1 MLIGKKEY
9 VERISNKKPVIYVNG
24 EKISDFVN
32 HPNIKPIV
40 DSIGLTY
47 SLALDEKYKDI
58 TTAKSLFINEHVN
71 RFLHIYTEKAD
82 LIKRLKLA
90 RLYSQHLA
98 TCNYRCVGCD
108 VLNALYNA
116 TYEMDKKL
124 NTRYHESLKNY
135 IKYVQKND
143 LAVSGGLTDVKG
155 DRSKKPHEQDDMY
168 LKIVEKR
175 KDGIVVKGAKIHQS
189 GAAAVDETLIM
200 PTTALKEDDKAYA
213 VSFAVP
219 LGTEGVT
226 YIMQNNAYE
235 SKRRE
240 GGDWEFGNPYGVR
253 GTFLMVFDN
262 VFIPND
268 RIFMC
273 EEYEFASVLV
283 GTFANIHR
291 YIGSGCK
298 AGFLDTIIGAAELMA
313 DYNGTA
319 KASHIQE
326 KITNMIKR
334 AESCYAC
341 SLAAGY
347 EGNQTDSNVY
357 MPNGLLSNVSK
368 TLGLPAIS
376 ESIIDL
382 ADITGG
388 ISVTC
393 PSEKDL
399 KNPKIGKYIEHY
411 LKAKSNIP
419 TETRMKLIK
428 FIEYWVA
435 GPHCGG
441 AVHGGGSPVTPN
453 IFIKRLANTDKK
465 VSLVEEL
472 LNIKEN

>member
-1 MLIGKKEY
+1 MLISKKEY
-9 VERISNKKPVIYVNG
+9 IERISNKNPVIYANG
-24 EKISDFVN
+24 ERIDDFVN

-47 SLALDEKYKDI
+47 NLALDEKYKET
-58 TTAKSLFINEHVN
+58 TTAKSQFIDEPIN
-71 RFLHIYTEKAD
+71 RFLHVYTEKDD
-82 LIKRLKLA
+82 LVKRLKLA
-90 RLYSQHLA
+90 RFYSQHLA

-108 VLNALYNA
+108 VLNALYFT

-124 NTRYHESLKNY
+124 NTDYHEKLKDY

-143 LAVSGGLTDVKG
+143 LAISGGLTDVKG
-155 DRSKKPHEQDDMY
+155 DRTKKPHEQDDMY

-175 KDGIVVKGAKIHQS
+175 SDGIVVKGAKMHQS

-200 PTTALKEDDKAYA
+200 PTTALREDDKAYA

-219 LGTEGVT
+219 LGTNGIT
-226 YIMQNNAYE
+226 YILQNNAYE
-235 SKRRE
+235 AKRRE
-240 GGDWEFGNPYGVR
+240 GGKWEFGNPYGVR
-253 GTFLMVFDN
+253 GTFLMIFDN

-283 GTFANIHR
+283 STFANIHR

-313 DYNGTA
+313 EYNGTL
-319 KASHIQE
+319 KARHIQE

-347 EGNQTDSNVY
+347 EGKKTESNVY
-357 MPNGLLSNVSK
+357 IPDGLLSNVSK
-368 TLGLPAIS
+368 TLGLSAVA
-376 ESIIDL
+376 ESVIDL

-399 KNPKIGKYIEHY
+399 ENPEIGRYMEHY
-411 LKAKSNIP
+411 LKANPKIP
-419 TETRMKLIK
+419 VKDRMKLIK

-435 GPHCGG
+435 GPHLGG

-465 VSLVEEL
+465 VSIVKEL
-472 LNIKEN
+472 LDIKKD